1 MVNLK
6 KVLKKIKKTSLHPL
20 FIILGIYFLINNNL
34 LFFIN
39 YLIVILLHEFS
50 HYVVAEN
57 NGYKL
62 NQISLMPYG
71 ARLDLNQKISS
82 SSDELKIIIIGPLIN
97 LIFIILCILFWWIF
111 PITYGITHLF
121 YEANLYMLIFNLL
134 PIYPLDGGRI
144 IKLLLQK
151 NLDNK
156 KIKILFKI
164 INLIFCFIFFTLFV
178 VSLKSTINFNLLIVS
193 IFILYTV
200 FDEDNNF
207 CYQKIN
213 ELYLKLP
220 VSSKF
225 LKEKYFIINSKV
237 NLFYLIKNLNTNYY
251 TNYKIIFNDKSVYSI
266 DQNKLLEYS
275 TKLDLYTSLENLK
288 KYL

>member
-1 MVNLK
+1 MANIK
-6 KVLKKIKKTSLHPL
+6 KIFNKIKKTSFHPL
-20 FIILGIYFLINNNL
+20 FIILGIYFVINNNL
-34 LFFIN
+34 LFFAN

-50 HYVVAEN
+50 HYIVAEN

-71 ARLDLNQKISS
+71 ARLDLNQNISS
-82 SSDELKIIIIGPLIN
+82 SSDELKIIIIGPLVN
-97 LIFIILCILFWWIF
+97 LICIILCILFWWIF
-111 PITYGITHLF
+111 PISYGITHLF

-151 NLDNK
+151 KFDNK
-156 KIKILFKI
+156 KIKTLFKI
-164 INLIFCFIFFTLFV
+164 INLIFCFMFFILFIL
-178 VSLKSTINFNLLIVS
+178 SLKNTINFNLLIVS

-213 ELYLKLP
+213 YLYLKIPATNKL
-220 VSSKF
+220 
-225 LKEKYFIINSKV
+225 LKERYYIVNSKV
-237 NLFYLIKNLNTNYY
+237 SLFYLIKNLNTNYY
-251 TNYKIIFNDKSVYSI
+251 TNYKIIFNDKSVYTI